1 MSAIEPTIGS
11 FEKRDIND
19 LLGRLLRD
27 LGNPEPPLR
36 LEDVRA
42 LQKLDLTYYS
52 KTDLN
57 LLDEMA
63 HRAKMGGNFLM
74 TSARHMVEVVEKYK
88 LRGLLMVNNDQRKIF
103 IDNDVVQLKR
113 RFIIAHEILHDLLP
127 WHRSLLLGDNE
138 STLSPNCHQE
148 MEAEANYGAR
158 RLIFMGDRFSR
169 EAKDL
174 DLSWNSVKLMK
185 DRYGNTLTTA
195 VWHMVC
201 ERLPDHPVFGL
212 ISRHPM
218 HMDIGGGDDGRD
230 VTHMMRSNG
239 FQTRFGSFKENDA
252 FGAVR
257 SYISRKKRGPLGDGI
272 CHIRDVNGENC
283 AFEMSSFSN
292 GYDVLSLGSF
302 IKVKPLIYP
311 VR

>member
-1 MSAIEPTIGS
+1 MSALEPTIGS

-19 LLGRLLRD
+19 LLARLIRD

-63 HRAKMGGNFLM
+63 HRARMGGNFLM
-74 TSARHMVEVVEKYK
+74 TSAKRMVEVVEKYR
-88 LRGLLMVNNDQRKIF
+88 LRGLLMVNDDQRKIF

-113 RFIIAHEILHDLLP
+113 RFIISHEILHDLLP

-138 STLSPNCHQE
+138 STLSPSCHQD

-158 RLIFMGDRFSR
+158 RLLFMGDRFAR

-185 DRYGNTLTTA
+185 ERYGNTLTTA

-201 ERLPDHPVFGL
+201 ERFPDHPVFGL
-212 ISRHPM
+212 ISRHPL
-218 HMDIGGGDDGRD
+218 HHDIGGGDDGRD

-239 FQTRFGSFKENDA
+239 FQMRFGSFTESDA
-252 FGAVR
+252 FNAVR
-257 SYISRKKRGPLGDGI
+257 TYISGKKRGPLGDGI
-272 CHIRDVNGENC
+272 CYINDANGESC
-283 AFEMSSFSN
+283 AFEVTSFSN
-292 GYDVLSLGSF
+292 GYDVLTLGSF
-302 IKVKPLIYP
+302 VNMKPLIFP
-311 VR
+311 VG